1 MVFSV
6 SVFSFSFFFSDCLSV
21 SRMAFVGFVGLFFLN
36 SPQSALNTLAQDYF
50 DTLSSYPLS
59 VIPTFILMGSFAY
72 ASGISQKLYAACYTW
87 FGALRGGLTIA
98 TVARLLGF
106 CRRLRINGR
115 HRGDHGKN
123 RHPGDEEVQLQ

>member
-1 MVFSV
+1 MSPETIGLLGIALLLFL
-6 SVFSFSFFFSDCLSV
+6 FFLGLPISFS
-21 SRMAFVGFVGLFFLN
+21 MAFVGFVGLFFLN

-98 TVARLLGF
+98 TVVACSGF
-106 CRRLRINGR
+106 AAVCGSTAATAATM
-115 HRGDHGKN
+115 GKIAI
-123 RHPGDEEVQLQ
+123 PE